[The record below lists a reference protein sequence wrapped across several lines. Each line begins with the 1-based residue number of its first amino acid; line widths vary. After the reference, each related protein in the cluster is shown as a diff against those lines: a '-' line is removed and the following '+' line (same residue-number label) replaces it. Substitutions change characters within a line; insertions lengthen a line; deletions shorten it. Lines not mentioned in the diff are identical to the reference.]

1 MNYLYRARNK
11 KEKLYSMLPNREFT
25 DLTIESL
32 SQIKG
37 GTNMVSR
44 GAWYMQTPAQRR
56 SFGKGFRDGWEKA
69 FS

>member
-1 MNYLYRARNK
+1 
-11 KEKLYSMLPNREFT
+11 MLPNREFT